1 MARDPR
7 YFRPQTLVEI
17 TNVTFQNRSLTCPS
31 KGLNEVF
38 QGVLGLAQEK
48 FSMPICGV
56 VVLSTHFHLL
66 LVPED
71 PEHLADF
78 MEFLNGNL
86 SKEIGR
92 LHGWK
97 GKLWHDRYHLVPVS
111 DEKEAQIRRLR
122 YLLAAG
128 VKEFLVDRVAQWP
141 GVHSAT
147 ALIEG
152 TPLVGRWYNRTKEFA
167 ARQLRGEKDV
177 DPERF
182 ASEKKIILS
191 PLPCW
196 EHLPETTWRRYVA
209 ELVAAIDE
217 DGARERHRTGRK
229 SLGVKKILQAKPT
242 RRPKKVKK
250 SPRPRYHAVAAL
262 AFKRWR
268 EALAEV
274 IQEFREA
281 SSRLRRGDRSAA
293 FPEGTFPPAL
303 PFVPFTNSL
312 VVVARGRPR

>member
-1 MARDPR
+1 MPRDPR
-7 YFRPQTLVEI
+7 YFRPQTLVDV
-17 TNVTFQNRSLTCPS
+17 TNVTFQNRSLTRPS
-31 KGLNEVF
+31 EELNDIF
-38 QGVLGLAQEK
+38 LGVLGLAQEK
-48 FSMPICGV
+48 FAMPICGT
-56 VVLSTHFHLL
+56 VVLSSHFHLL

-71 PEHLADF
+71 AEHLADF

-111 DEKEAQIRRLR
+111 DEEGAQIQRLR

-152 TPLVGRWYNRTKEFA
+152 TALVGHWYDRTKEYG
-167 ARQLRGEKDV
+167 ARERGEKDF
-177 DPERF
+177 DPEEY
-182 ASEKKIILS
+182 ASEQRVFFS

-196 EHLPETTWRRYVA
+196 KHLPEETWRGQVA
-209 ELVAAIDE
+209 ELVAGINE
-217 DGARERHRTGRK
+217 EGVRERQRTGRK
-229 SLGVKKILQAKPT
+229 SLGVKRILGVRPT
-242 RRPKKVKK
+242 RRPGKVKK
-250 SPRPRYHAVAAL
+250 SPRPRYHAVTAL

-268 EALAEV
+268 EALSAV
-274 IQEFREA
+274 LKEFRDA
-281 SSRLRRGDRSAA
+281 SIQLRKGDLSIA

-303 PFVPFTNSL
+303 SFVPFTGNS
-312 VVVARGRPR
+312 VAQARGQPA

>member
-7 YFRPQTLVEI
+7 YFRPHTLVEI
-17 TNVTFQNRSLTCPS
+17 TNTTFQNRFLTRPS
-31 KGLNEVF
+31 KRLNDIF
-38 QGVLGLAQEK
+38 LGVLGLAQVK
-48 FSMPICGV
+48 HAMPICGV

-66 LVPED
+66 LVPND
-71 PEHLADF
+71 AEHLANF

-111 DEKEAQIRRLR
+111 DEEGAQIRRLR

-141 GVHSAT
+141 GVHSAK

-152 TPLVGRWYNRTKEFA
+152 TSPLGHWYDRTKEYA
-167 ARQLRGEKDV
+167 ARQRGEKNL
-177 DPERF
+177 DPEKY
-182 ASEKKIILS
+182 ASEQRVVFS

-196 EHLPETTWRRYVA
+196 KHLPEETWRRRVG
-209 ELVAAIDE
+209 ELGADIDQE
-217 DGARERHRTGRK
+217 GTSERQRTGRT
-229 SLGVKKILQAKPT
+229 SLGVKRILGMKPT
-242 RRPKKVKK
+242 RRPGKVKK
-250 SPRPRYHAVAAL
+250 SPRPQYHAVTAL

-268 EALAEV
+268 EALSAV
-274 IQEFREA
+274 LQAFREA
-281 SSRLRRGDRSAA
+281 SSRLREGDLRVI

-303 PFVPFTNSL
+303 PFTPFASNLTAQS
-312 VVVARGRPR
+312 RGQPS